1 MNGSLGLERHGTS
14 GGDGGA
20 DRWSASRFPA
30 DITGI
35 TDTTGITSHLSTKE
49 NREMKENDDRVAGP
63 REPER
68 TRDP

>member
-1 MNGSLGLERHGTS
+1 MNGSLGLERHGIS

-35 TDTTGITSHLSTKE
+35 TDTAGITSHLSTRKIE
-49 NREMKENDDRVAGP
+49 K
-63 REPER
+63 
-68 TRDP
+68 